1 MMKPR
6 FDKSSI
12 ELWIGIVS
20 LAALLSYTLV
30 HTGGLLARYVHPAW
44 VGYIV
49 ALGVELS
56 IVSFSVGR
64 IVSREEL
71 RQDLWP
77 DDTFV
82 DFDHS
87 INTAMQKLR
96 CALSDSPSNPRFVR
110 TVPRRGYR
118 FIAPV
123 EFVGQQP
130 SQDILNRSINGL
142 AVMCAGVA
150 DFFTN
155 GLSQTR
161 DNDNPAAWPEET

>member
-1 MMKPR
+1 MRKTAEDYAIVR
-6 FDKSSI
+6 FGGFEADVRNF
-12 ELWIGIVS
+12 ELRKFGVRIKLQEQPFRILV
-20 LAALLSYTLV
+20 LLV
-30 HTGGLLARYVHPAW
+30 RR
-44 VGYIV
+44 
-49 ALGVELS
+49 
-56 IVSFSVGR
+56 VGR

-110 TVPRRGYR
+110 TVPRRGYS

-123 EFVGQQP
+123 EFVGQRS
-130 SQDILNRSINGL
+130 SQELLDRSFGTL
-142 AVMCAGVA
+142 AGVCTGVA
-150 DFFTN
+150 EFFRNALCHTGN
-155 GLSQTR
+155 
-161 DNDNPAAWPEET
+161 EESTAGCQEES

>member
-1 MMKPR
+1 MRKTAKDYAIVR
-6 FDKSSI
+6 FGAFEADVRNF
-12 ELWIGIVS
+12 ELRKFGVRIKLQEQPFRILV
-20 LAALLSYTLV
+20 LLL
-30 HTGGLLARYVHPAW
+30 RR
-44 VGYIV
+44 
-49 ALGVELS
+49 
-56 IVSFSVGR
+56 VGR